1 MGTQKAVLKG
11 ACTKAPWGYGSVYHT
26 KKPNCLCFH
35 AFFWRCHKHLIRELS
50 IREAALRWQTSAPV
64 RTDGEQR
71 RTTVHQG
78 HSVQGGSFTPQLQQ
92 PQSKHIFFLGLSQLQ
107 ANFPITHSTCRLI
120 SHVFCEVLPALT
132 NSNHKYLGKKQ
143 MHTAAD
149 TSLAQSF
156 VRGTQL
162 TVCLSE

>member
-1 MGTQKAVLKG
+1 MGIWKCVPHKETQLSLLS
-11 ACTKAPWGYGSVYHT
+11 C
-26 KKPNCLCFH
+26 
-35 AFFWRCHKHLIRELS
+35 FFWRCHKHLIRELS

-71 RTTVHQG
+71 WTTVHQG